1 VERIVDPIALG
12 VLSLLALT
20 LLLMSGVRIA
30 FATALCGFAGL
41 WMLRGYDPAA
51 ALSASTVYGHLTN
64 YNLLVLPLFIMM
76 GFFAYYANIT
86 RDIYWAARQWF
97 GHLPGG
103 LAIATV
109 VGCAGFAA
117 ACGAS
122 TASAAVMGRVA
133 LPELKKFGYEDK
145 VSTGCVAAGG
155 TLAIMIPPSVLMV
168 IYGYIA
174 EESIGA
180 LLLAGILP
188 GLLQAASYVI
198 MLLIRFNLN
207 PALGP
212 PVQGITWQDRFGSL
226 KGIWG
231 MIILILLVMGS
242 MYSGVATP
250 TEAAGVGALGALAM
264 AVPRLAFKEFNS
276 AMKETARTT
285 ALIFAIVAG
294 VLIYVHF
301 LGFTGMPAAM
311 ANWIVGLDVSPT
323 VVLICILC
331 LYLVLG
337 MFLDG
342 IGMILLTV
350 PIILPTIKTLGIHPI
365 VFGVLVVRMV
375 EIGLMTPPVGL
386 NVYVLKGVAPNVSMG
401 DIFRGCG
408 WFVFVDII
416 NVAILLAFPAIILLI
431 PSTMIR

>member
-1 VERIVDPIALG
+1 VDPITVG
-12 VLSLLALT
+12 VISLVALT
-20 LLLMSGVRIA
+20 LFLMSGVRIA
-30 FATALCGFAGL
+30 FATALCGFCGL
-41 WMLRGYDPAA
+41 WLLRGYDPAA
-51 ALSASTVYGHLTN
+51 VLSATTVFGHLTN

-76 GFFAYYANIT
+76 GFFAYYAGIT
-86 RDIYWAARQWF
+86 RDLYWAARQWF

-103 LAIATV
+103 LAIATIF
-109 VGCAGFAA
+109 GSAGFAA

-133 LPELKKFGYEDK
+133 LPELKKYGYDDK

-155 TLAIMIPPSVLMV
+155 TMATMIPPSVLMV
-168 IYGYIA
+168 VYGFIA

-188 GLLQAASYVI
+188 GLLEALSYAL
-198 MLLIRFNLN
+198 MLLVRFKVNPKLGLPIR
-207 PALGP
+207 
-212 PVQGITWQDRFGSL
+212 GITWPDRLRSL
-226 KGIWG
+226 RGVWG
-231 MIILILLVMGS
+231 MIVLVMLVMGS
-242 MYSGVATP
+242 MYAGIATP
-250 TEAAGVGALGALAM
+250 TEAAGVGAVGALG
-264 AVPRLAFKEFNS
+264 LALWRMTRTDCWS
-276 AMKETARTT
+276 ALVETARTT
-285 ALIFAIVAG
+285 SLIFAIVAG

-301 LGFTGMPAAM
+301 LGFTGMPGALAKT
-311 ANWIVGLDVSPT
+311 ILELDLPPT
-323 VVLICILC
+323 VILIGILA

-342 IGMILLTV
+342 IGMLLLTV
-350 PIILPTIKTLGIHPI
+350 PIILPTVKELGVDPI

-375 EIGLMTPPVGL
+375 EIGLITPPVGL

-416 NVAILLAFPAIILLI
+416 NVAILLSFPQIILFI
-431 PSTMIR
+431 PQTMIR

>member
-1 VERIVDPIALG
+1 VDPFSLG
-12 VLSLLALT
+12 VLSILVLCLLLA
-20 LLLMSGVRIA
+20 SGLRIA
-30 FATALCGFAGL
+30 FATALCGFLGL
-41 WMLRGYDPAA
+41 WALRGYDAAA
-51 ALSASTVYGHLTN
+51 ALSASTVLGHLTN
-64 YNLLVLPLFIMM
+64 YNLLVLPLFIAM
-76 GFFAYYANIT
+76 GFFAYHANIT
-86 RDIYWAARQWF
+86 RDIYWAARQWL

-103 LAIATV
+103 LAVATII
-109 VGCAGFAA
+109 GCAGFAA

-133 LPELKKFGYEDK
+133 LPELKKYGYDDK

-155 TLAIMIPPSVLMV
+155 TMAIMIPPSVLFV

-188 GLLQAASYVI
+188 GLLQALTYVI
-198 MLLIRFNLN
+198 MLLIRFRIN

-212 PVQGITWQDRFGSL
+212 PIRGITWSDRLSSL

-231 MIILILLVMGS
+231 MILLIIAVMGS
-242 MYSGVATP
+242 MYTGLATP
-250 TEAAGVGALGALAM
+250 TEAAGVGALGALFLALPRLTFGSFYGAM
-264 AVPRLAFKEFNS
+264 A
-276 AMKETARTT
+276 ETARTT

-301 LGFTGMPAAM
+301 LGFTGTPARIAD
-311 ANWIVGLDVSPT
+311 AIVHWNVPPM
-323 VVLICILC
+323 VVLIGILC

-337 MFLDG
+337 MFIDG

-350 PIILPTIKTLGIHPI
+350 PILLPTIKKLGIDPI

-386 NVYVLKGVAPNVSMG
+386 NVYVLKGVAPNVPMG

-431 PSTMIR
+431 PTTMIR

>member
-1 VERIVDPIALG
+1 MDPIHLG

-20 LLLMSGVRIA
+20 LLLVSGMRIA

-41 WMLRGYDPAA
+41 WIMRGYDPAA
-51 ALSASTVYGHLTN
+51 SLAASSVFGHLAN

-76 GFFAYYANIT
+76 GFFAFYAGIT

-117 ACGAS
+117 ASGAS

-133 LPELKKFGYEDK
+133 LPELKKYGYDDK

-155 TLAIMIPPSVLMV
+155 TMAAMIPPSVLMV
-168 IYGYIA
+168 IYGFIA

-188 GLLQAASYVI
+188 GLLQAASYAV
-198 MLLIRFNLN
+198 MLLVRFKLN

-212 PVQGITWQDRFGSL
+212 PIQGITWPERFRSL
-226 KGIWG
+226 TGVWG
-231 MIILILLVMGS
+231 MILLIVLVMGS
-242 MYSGVATP
+242 MYTGIATP

-264 AVPRLAFKEFNS
+264 AIPRLSFKDFRGALS
-276 AMKETARTT
+276 ETARTT
-285 ALIFAIVAG
+285 ALVFAIVTG

-301 LGFTGMPAAM
+301 LGFTGMPAAV
-311 ANWIVGLDVSPT
+311 AGWIVHLEVPT
-323 VVLICILC
+323 IVVLVCIMA
-331 LYLVLG
+331 LYFVLG

-350 PIILPTIKTLGIHPI
+350 PIILPTIKQLGIDPI

-375 EIGLMTPPVGL
+375 EIGLITPPVGL
-386 NVYVLKGVAPNVSMG
+386 NVYVLKGVAPNVRMG

-408 WFVFVDII
+408 WFVLVDII
-416 NVAILLAFPAIILLI
+416 NVAILLAFPAIILLV

>member
-1 VERIVDPIALG
+1 MNSITLG
-12 VLSLLALT
+12 MWSLLALS
-20 LLLMSGVRIA
+20 LLLASGMRIA
-30 FATALCGFAGL
+30 FATALCGFLGL
-41 WMLRGYDPAA
+41 WILRGYDPAA
-51 ALSASTVYGHLTN
+51 TLSASTILGHLTN

-76 GFFAYYANIT
+76 GFFAYYAGIT
-86 RDIYWAARQWF
+86 RDLYWAARQWL

-103 LAIATV
+103 LAIATII
-109 VGCAGFAA
+109 GCAGFAA

-133 LPELKKFGYEDK
+133 LPELKKYGYDDK

-155 TLAIMIPPSVLMV
+155 TMAIMIPPSVLMV
-168 IYGYIA
+168 IYGFIA

-188 GLLQAASYVI
+188 GLLQALSYVL
-198 MLLIRFNLN
+198 MLLIRFKHN
-207 PALGP
+207 PELGP
-212 PVQGITWQDRFGSL
+212 PVVGISWRERLHSL

-231 MIILILLVMGS
+231 MVMLILFVMGS
-242 MYSGVATP
+242 MYTGLATP
-250 TEAAGVGALGALAM
+250 TEAAGVGAIGALVM
-264 AVPRLAFKEFNS
+264 AIPRLTFKEFFS
-276 AMKETARTT
+276 AMVETARTT

-301 LGFTGMPAAM
+301 LGFTGMPAAI
-311 ANWIVGLDVSPT
+311 AEWIVDLKLPT
-323 VVLICILC
+323 TVIMIGILC

-350 PIILPTIKTLGIHPI
+350 PIILPTIKQLGIHPI
-365 VFGVLVVRMV
+365 VFGILVVRMV

-386 NVYVLKGVAPNVSMG
+386 NVYVLRGVAPNVSMG

-416 NVAILLAFPAIILLI
+416 NVALLLAFPLIILLV
-431 PSTMIR
+431 PMTMIR